1 MLRIAAVLHNETWV
15 QDTAAPT
22 HAFLIGLPAFA
33 VGRVGQHEVEL
44 VRREA
49 IVSQGG
55 PIVNVVGRR
64 ALALQDQVGLAD
76 GVGLRVHLLA
86 VEVNG
91 RTLAALAG
99 QVLHCLLGNGEHPA
113 GAAGAVVE
121 HVGGGFHLVGDGPE
135 DELRHQLHHVPG
147 GEVLAGLLVV
157 VLAEAPDQLLKD
169 RAHAVVVQTLQ
180 AHGLVGVERRSWA
193 EVHRRVKELLDE
205 EAQGAGFDQGLD
217 LVAEP
222 ELFQHLLDVG

>member
-1 MLRIAAVLHNETWV
+1 MLSAAE
-15 QDTAAPT
+15 P
-22 HAFLIGLPAFA
+22 
-33 VGRVGQHEVEL
+33 
-44 VRREA
+44 
-49 IVSQGG
+49 
-55 PIVNVVGRR
+55 
-64 ALALQDQVGLAD
+64 LALEDQIGFAD

-86 VEVNG
+86 IEVDG
-91 RTLAALAG
+91 DFLALLVG
-99 QVLHCLLGNGEHPA
+99 QIFQGFLSHGEHPA

-121 HVGGGFHLVGDGPE
+121 HVGGGLHLVGNGPE

-169 RAHAVVVQTLQ
+169 RAHAVVVQTFQ
-180 AHGLVGVERRSWA
+180 AHGLIGVERRSWA
-193 EVHRRVKELLDE
+193 EVHRRVEELPDE

-217 LVAEP
+217 LVPEP